1 MATKRKKRTSTIKS
15 KKRKKNLRLFLLS
28 VIITIAVGCLFFFF
42 VTLFDSVYPPTTGK
56 GVSVKKK
63 EKQKVVLYF
72 SDSNER
78 FLVPEKRYI
87 PKKKSIN
94 DQAKEL
100 VMALVEGP
108 KTGLVKTF
116 PGGTQLKSVKMGKS
130 GTAYVSFGKNLLE
143 LHPGGSASEMATI
156 YSLTNTLMSN
166 IPDIKRVKILIEG
179 KKLRTIRGH
188 IDTSRSFIL
197 NRELIAQ
204 GSAGG

>member
-1 MATKRKKRTSTIKS
+1 MATKKKKRTSTIQS
-15 KKRKKNLRLFLLS
+15 KKRKKNLRLFFLS
-28 VIITIAVGCLFFFF
+28 IIITIAVGCLFFFF
-42 VTLFDSVYPPTTGK
+42 VTLFDSVYPPTTGE

-94 DQAKEL
+94 DQAREL
-100 VMALVEGP
+100 VSALVEGP

-116 PGGTQLKSVKMGKS
+116 PEDVRLQSVKIGKS
-130 GTAYVSFGKNLLE
+130 GTAYISFSKSFVE
-143 LHPGGSASEMATI
+143 LHPGGSTSEIATI

-166 IPDIKRVKILIEG
+166 IPNIKRVRILIEG
-179 KKLRTIRGH
+179 KKLRTIKGH
-188 IDTSRSFIL
+188 IDTTRSFTL

-204 GSAGG
+204 SSAGG